1 MINVEVVFAEPDKQR
16 LIELEVEEGATVG
29 QVIAVSG
36 IASRFRNVDLE
47 ALPVGIWGTVVDRD
61 ATVRD
66 GDRVEL
72 YRPLEMD
79 PREARRLR
87 ARGQAPVPDRGESR

>member
-1 MINVEVVFAEPDKQR
+1 MISVEVVFAEPDKQR
-16 LIELEVEEGATVG
+16 LIEVEVEAGATVA
-29 QVIAVSG
+29 QVLEASG
-36 IASRFRNVDLE
+36 IDRKFRNVDLTE
-47 ALPVGIWGTVVDRD
+47 LPVGIWGKVVSRD

>member
-1 MINVEVVFAEPDKQR
+1 MISVEVVFAEPGKQR
-16 LIELEVEEGATVG
+16 LIEVEVEAGATVA
-29 QVIAVSG
+29 QVLEASG
-36 IASRFRNVDLE
+36 IDRKFRGVDLTE
-47 ALPVGIWGTVVDRD
+47 LPVGIWGKVVSRD

-72 YRPLEMD
+72 YRPLEVD

>member
-1 MINVEVVFAEPDKQR
+1 MISVEVVFAEPDKQR
-16 LIELEVEEGATVG
+16 LIELEVEEGATVAD
-29 QVIAVSG
+29 VLDASG
-36 IASRFRNVDLE
+36 IYARFESANLAER
-47 ALPVGIWGTVVDRD
+47 PVGIWGKIVARD
-61 ATVRD
+61 AVVRD

-87 ARGQAPVPDRGESR
+87 AKGQAPVPGRGGSR

>member
-1 MINVEVVFAEPDKQR
+1 MISVEVVFAEPDKQR
-16 LIELEVEEGATVG
+16 LIELEVEEGATVAD
-29 QVIAVSG
+29 VLEASG
-36 IASRFRNVDLE
+36 IASRFRDADLTE
-47 ALPVGIWGTVVDRD
+47 LPVGIWGRVVERD
-61 ATVRD
+61 APVRD

-87 ARGQAPVPDRGESR
+87 ATGQAPVPGRDGSR

>member
-1 MINVEVVFAEPDKQR
+1 MIKVEVVFAEPDKQR
-16 LIELEVEEGATVG
+16 LVEVEVAEGATVAD
-29 QVIAVSG
+29 VLEASA
-36 IASRFRNVDLE
+36 IASRFRGVNLDE
-47 ALPVGIWGTVVDRD
+47 LPVGIWGTVVERD
-61 ATVRD
+61 APVRD

-87 ARGQAPVPDRGESR
+87 AIDQAPDPGRGESR

>member
-16 LIELEVEEGATVG
+16 LIELEVEEGATVAE
-29 QVIAVSG
+29 VLEASG
-36 IASRFRNVDLE
+36 IYSRFRNTDLTRL
-47 ALPVGIWGTVVDRD
+47 AVGIWGTVVERD
-61 ATVRD
+61 AAVRD

-87 ARGQAPVPDRGESR
+87 ARDQAPVPGRGGSR

>member
-1 MINVEVVFAEPDKQR
+1 MIRVEVVFAEPEKQR
-16 LIELEVEEGATVG
+16 LIELEVDKGATVAD
-29 QVIAVSG
+29 VLAASG
-36 IASRFRNVDLE
+36 IAASFRNADLTG
-47 ALPVGIWGTVVDRD
+47 LPVGIWGKVVARD

-87 ARGQAPVPDRGESR
+87 ATGQAPVPGRDESR